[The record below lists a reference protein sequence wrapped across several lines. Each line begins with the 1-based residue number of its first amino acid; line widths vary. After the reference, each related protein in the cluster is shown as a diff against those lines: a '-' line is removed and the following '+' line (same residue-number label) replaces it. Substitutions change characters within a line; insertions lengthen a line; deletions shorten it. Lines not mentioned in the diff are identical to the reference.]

1 MKNLKWILLSVWAFT
16 SCIDT
21 EFQRQYVSDLVLVT
35 KAINGDTVFAIDGYI
50 STNDNAD
57 SVRVTGKTFLGF
69 NKLFKAYE
77 GNSKFFE
84 YSTPDSAY
92 SKIVPVTSD
101 YTFTIYHSDQ
111 TVEYQYDRL
120 STLSLKP
127 ATIDSVRFDTKFDQ
141 VDLYWRKVDGAES
154 YMVQFFRNGEIVY
167 RSPNLI
173 PSLRLFSV
181 NQSSSVQWYKTVE
194 KGDTLQV
201 RLVAIA
207 FEDEYKASDNYQAMS
222 FSGFSDIV
230 WGVKK

>member
-1 MKNLKWILLSVWAFT
+1 MKNLKLILISVWVFT
-16 SCIDT
+16 SCMDT

-35 KAINGDTVFAIDGYI
+35 KAINGDTLVAIDGYI
-50 STNDNAD
+50 TTNDNAD
-57 SVRVTGKTFLGF
+57 SVRVSGKTFLGF

-77 GNSKFFE
+77 GNSQFFE

-101 YTFTIYHSDQ
+101 YTFTIYHSDK

-120 STLSLKP
+120 STQTIKP
-127 ATIDSVRFDTKFDQ
+127 ATIDSVRFDTKFEQ
-141 VDLYWRKVDGAES
+141 VDLYWRKVEGAES
-154 YMVQFFRNGEIVY
+154 YMVQFFRNGEMVY

-181 NQSSSVQWYKTVE
+181 NQSSSVQWYKTVA